1 MEPPLNEEL
10 QRIMTRSE
18 SDLSRPG
25 FSGSLP
31 GKNPWG
37 FLLGFL
43 FLVLFFFFPQ
53 GIAAQNNYNLF
64 VKQWNSA
71 LQTRDKKKQERLLRT
86 YSAETIDHFR
96 VLCDRYNISGA
107 NAAAE
112 AMESMKAVWEKVY
125 GTKTLQMIEN
135 MRSDLDS
142 DGLRLMRKLD
152 LRRRQAWG
160 LLEVAKKTKKPE
172 DYKKAR
178 EEMKAVADALEELG
192 EKLQAADCV
201 MGYVSVLFETPKKN
215 KADVQAMMEAL
226 DRYERLHKDWE
237 WTKGKVYKR
246 NMSWAKSIRAQ
257 VKRGGTPGNEPQKK
271 KSQGIKLDPHGE
283 NQKLGKFLKGSKWVK
298 EDLYISMMKKLEE
311 GISFNAS
318 GWPLAWRGIFLE
330 GTAPKDMDGFSD
342 GPVTLQR
349 TGASKYFAIVDKENP
364 KSKKVPLK
372 IGAKPRAM
380 YVPYM
385 KGDEETEYAFW
396 FYVGGTQVQV
406 GGVTLNLSPQW
417 GRRKTAFVY
426 YRSASILS
434 CKIAGQEVKLYDEN
448 FNGMVGED
456 PGSVRF
462 GDFRLG
468 GGLEKPLSHPTVD
481 SMRIGGNKHLLPFS
495 RYVHL
500 GDVWYRLR
508 VLGNNERLNYRPL
521 DPATVPTGTIVYKWK
536 GPSKAKPKH
545 VIVREMSFFK
555 GAAFDLVAGGRKG
568 IEVPAGEYEI
578 FYGRIYNGKAPRAN
592 YSVLLK
598 GKSPSIK
605 VEAGKTVTVQL
616 GAPFHLEFEKKQEGR
631 NLIMDS
637 STFWIR
643 GNFGVKYTS
652 FMPEVLEPDL
662 LVAKDQNGKGARKMG
677 SWRRLEG
684 NELEGLR
691 RTFSKVPLLHLAFV
705 PINKDTKNGI
715 TSLIKVPLKKAPFI
729 GVRQSK
735 HKMFGKL
742 LPVWK

>member
-1 MEPPLNEEL
+1 
-10 QRIMTRSE
+10 MTRSD
-18 SDLSRPG
+18 SDLSFPP
-25 FSGSLP
+25 SPSLFF
-31 GKNPWG
+31 GKP
-37 FLLGFL
+37 LGMAIAGLFFVLL
-43 FLVLFFFFPQ
+43 FLFPQ

-71 LQTRDKKKQERLLRT
+71 IQTRDKKKQARLLKT
-86 YSAETIDHFR
+86 YSAEAIDHFR

-107 NAAAE
+107 NSAAE
-112 AMESMKAVWEKVY
+112 AMEAMKAVWETVY
-125 GTKTLQMIEN
+125 STKTLQLIEN

-142 DGLRLMRKLD
+142 DGLRLIRKLD

-160 LLEVAKKTKKPE
+160 LLEVAKKTKKLE

-178 EEMKAVADALEELG
+178 DEMQAVANGLEELG
-192 EKLQAADCV
+192 EKLRAADCV
-201 MGYVSVLFETPKKN
+201 MGYVSVLFETPKKT

-226 DRYERLHKDWE
+226 DRYERLHKEWE
-237 WTKGKVYKR
+237 WTRGKVYKK
-246 NMSWAKSIRAQ
+246 NMSWAKAIRAQ
-257 VKRGGTPGNEPQKK
+257 VKQGQTPGKEAPKK
-271 KSQGIKLDPHGE
+271 KGQGLKLDPGGKDK
-283 NQKLGKFLKGSKWVK
+283 KLGKFLKGSKWVK
-298 EDLYISMMKKLEE
+298 EDLYISTMKKLEE
-311 GISFNAS
+311 GISFHAS

-330 GTAPKDMDGFSD
+330 GTAPKEMESFKD

-349 TGASKYFAIVDKENP
+349 LGASKYAAIVDKDNP

-372 IGAKPRAM
+372 IGAKPKAM

-396 FYVGGTQVQV
+396 FYVGGAQVEV
-406 GGVTLNLSPQW
+406 GGVSLNLSPQW
-417 GRRKTAFVY
+417 GRNKTALIF
-426 YRSASILS
+426 YRSSSVLS
-434 CKIAGQEVKLYDEN
+434 CKIAGQEIKLYDEN

-456 PGSVRF
+456 PGSVMY

-468 GGLEKPLSHPTVD
+468 GGLEKVQGHPTID
-481 SMRIGGNKHLLPFS
+481 SMRIGSNKHLLPFS
-495 RYVHL
+495 RYVKL
-500 GDVWYRLR
+500 GDQWYRLR
-508 VLGNNERLNYRPL
+508 VLRNNEKLNYRPL
-521 DPATVPTGTIVYKWK
+521 DPATVPTGKIVYKWK

-555 GAAFDLVAGGRKG
+555 GAAFDLVAGGKKG
-568 IEVPAGEYEI
+568 VEVPVGDYEI
-578 FYGRIYNGKAPRAN
+578 IYGRIYNGKAPRAN

-598 GKSPSIK
+598 GKSPNIK

-616 GAPFHLEFEKKQEGR
+616 GAPFRLEFEKKQEGGKI
-631 NLIMDS
+631 IMDS
-637 STFWIR
+637 STFWVR

-652 FMPEVLEPDL
+652 FMPEVLEPE
-662 LVAKDQNGKGARKMG
+662 LVSAKDQNGKGVRKLG

-691 RTFSKVPLLHLAFV
+691 KLYSRIPILHLAFV
-705 PINKDTKNGI
+705 PINKNTKNGI
-715 TSLIKVPLKKAPFI
+715 TSLIEVPMKKAPFI
-729 GVRQSK
+729 GLRQSK